1 MADPV
6 MVALAVFYGAL
17 AAAAYAGLG
26 FFKSRGSEPDQE
38 FDKAKFVSTLL
49 LGLLLGGIGGGLGWD
64 PSSVEAWLQGLGLLT
79 GLLVAIEWLAKGILR
94 RLGGTPG
101 G

>member
-1 MADPV
+1 MADV
-6 MVALAVFYGAL
+6 MMIALAVVYGAL

-26 FFKSRGSEPDQE
+26 FFKSRGSDPDQP
-38 FDKAKFVSTLL
+38 FDKAKFLSTLL
-49 LGLLLGGIGGGLGWD
+49 LGLLLGGIGGGLGWE
-64 PSSVEAWLQGLGLLT
+64 PMTVEAWLQGLGLLT
-79 GLLVAIEWLAKGILR
+79 GLLVGIEWLAKGILR